1 MELFCRI
8 CPDMIDDKDTNMYK
22 SVLYGSR
29 QFLFLH
35 NASICHNQ
43 LYYCFWCIH
52 ICLLRV
58 LDWWIYI
65 FQILENFSISIER
78 FPSLC
83 NSNLQIPNEKI
94 VHLLLYRILEL
105 WNITLH
111 KGWLGTCI
119 GEQPKL
125 LGGGYIFTM
134 IHITWFT
141 ANNQRC

>member
-1 MELFCRI
+1 MELFCKI
-8 CPDMIDDKDTNMYK
+8 CSDMIDDKDTNMYK

-94 VHLLLYRILEL
+94 VHVLLYRILEL

-125 LGGGYIFTM
+125 LGGGGVYFYDDSYYM
-134 IHITWFT
+134 IYSK
-141 ANNQRC
+141 